1 MLNLHNDL
9 ANRISAKVAATA
21 KGGPLSIAVLG
32 PSFDSGGVNLGG
44 QKRKEI
50 HDALQEDGHHPFFPE
65 EIVTSDPSGP
75 TLLEQERI
83 TLGDPR
89 VDLIIILYTPTSY
102 GVLQEIANFVSYPDI
117 KAKAAVL
124 YPFELWQPGESL
136 FSDTLSEY
144 LVRSA
149 YAETQFDNCTLVFE
163 CRKWANL
170 KATGQWAVFEAHRF

>member
-1 MLNLHNDL
+1 VLNLHNDL
-9 ANRISAKVAATA
+9 ANRISAKATA
-21 KGGPLSIAVLG
+21 AAEGSPLSIAVLG
-32 PSFDSGGVNLGG
+32 PSLGSGEANLGG

-50 HDALQEDGHHPFFPE
+50 RDALQKDGHHPFFPE
-65 EIVTSDPSGP
+65 DVVTSDPSGP
-75 TLLEQERI
+75 TLLEQERV
-83 TLGDPR
+83 TLGDPG
-89 VDLIIILYTPTSY
+89 VDLIIILYTLTSY

-149 YAETQFDNCTLVFE
+149 YAEAQFDNCTLVFE

-170 KATGQWAVFEAHRF
+170 RATGQWAMFEAHRF